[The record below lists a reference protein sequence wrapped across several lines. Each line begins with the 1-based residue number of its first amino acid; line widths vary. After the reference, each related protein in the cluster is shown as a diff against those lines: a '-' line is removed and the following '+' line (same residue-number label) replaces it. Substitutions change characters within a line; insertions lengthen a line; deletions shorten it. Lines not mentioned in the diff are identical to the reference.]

1 MVFVLLGYTLPPREP
16 SVDIVLV
23 LINDGLK
30 KIYVVLRH
38 GGQILFAELAQHQ
51 IQFLGT
57 AMPGMITQALAANF
71 QVLCHEP
78 SPFVPQH
85 ITYPSS

>member
-16 SVDIVLV
+16 GVDIVLV
-23 LINDGLK
+23 LINDSLK
-30 KIYVVLRH
+30 KIYVVLGH